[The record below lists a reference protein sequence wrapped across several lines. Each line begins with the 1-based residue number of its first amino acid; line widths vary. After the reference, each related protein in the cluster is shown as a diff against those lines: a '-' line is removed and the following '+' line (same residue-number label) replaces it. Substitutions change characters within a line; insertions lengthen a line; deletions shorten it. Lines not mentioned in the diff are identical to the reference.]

1 MRISDWSSDVCSSDL
16 HMKMHFLPRCQRP
29 AAAPSPHHLPCKWF
43 PPLPLTQERDS
54 GGRPAAAAS
63 QRGFTLV
70 ELMVV
75 IVIIGLLATVVM
87 INVMPSQDRA
97 MIEKARADV
106 STLEQAV
113 ETYRLEYLVYPRPDQ
128 ALDEIGRAHV

>member
-1 MRISDWSSDVCSSDL
+1 MLS
-16 HMKMHFLPRCQRP
+16 LPDALP
-29 AAAPSPHHLPCKWF
+29 ILPCKWF

-70 ELMVV
+70 ELMVM

-106 STLEQAV
+106 STLEPAV
-113 ETYRLEYLVYPRPDQ
+113 ETYRLRSEEHTSELQSLMRTSYAV
-128 ALDEIGRAHV
+128 

>member
-1 MRISDWSSDVCSSDL
+1 
-16 HMKMHFLPRCQRP
+16 MKMHFLPRCQRP

-54 GGRPAAAAS
+54 GGPPAAAAS

-75 IVIIGLLATVVM
+75 IVIIGLPATVVM
-87 INVMPSQDRA
+87 FNVMPSQHRA
-97 MIEKARADV
+97 MITKARAAV
-106 STLEQAV
+106 TTTEQGV
-113 ETYRLEYLVYPRPDQ
+113 ETYRHDN
-128 ALDEIGRAHV
+128 RAHTSTDQGLDTQPNPPSALARPKPPPTRA

>member
-16 HMKMHFLPRCQRP
+16 DPAADPAVQLTRPRLNLLSGIHMKMHFLPRCQRP

-75 IVIIGLLATVVM
+75 IVIIGLLDRKAVV
-87 INVMPSQDRA
+87 
-97 MIEKARADV
+97 
-106 STLEQAV
+106 
-113 ETYRLEYLVYPRPDQ
+113 
-128 ALDEIGRAHV
+128 

>member
-1 MRISDWSSDVCSSDL
+1 
-16 HMKMHFLPRCQRP
+16 MKMHFLPRCQRP

-43 PPLPLTQERDS
+43 PPLLLTQERDS
-54 GGRPAAAAS
+54 GGRPPAAAP

-87 INVMPSQDRA
+87 INVMSSQDRA
-97 MIEKARADV
+97 MRENARADP
-106 STLEQAV
+106 SPRGKAGEHYGLEHRVLPPTAQGLGAQIPSPIG
-113 ETYRLEYLVYPRPDQ
+113 LGGPD
-128 ALDEIGRAHV
+128 RH